1 MTVSAAKLE
10 ANRRNAQ
17 KSSGPR
23 TEAGKNR
30 AKLNAVTHG
39 MRAETLV
46 LLDEDP
52 QALEDRRNVWRACL
66 LPGDDVE
73 QRLVEDAVV
82 STWQQD
88 RARRAQIARLN
99 RNILDYGVSEAQTNE
114 EEVAELGRRL
124 FTDRLG
130 PLTFYPTGCDY
141 DEMDNDRRSST
152 SFAGGGDDPDRP
164 AALVLR
170 LQSTLLGCEWLLGQ
184 WAELRAILDRGQPWL
199 SSDKLKAVRLLGKQP
214 FDAIDDRDVA
224 LVFLASFVLK
234 GDKGRWYWEILMEMN
249 DQDTRR
255 FRQHAADRQLD
266 SLKPE
271 DAAKARERLVGIIER
286 ATERLR
292 LKAEAHRQRAELH
305 AALAPDILAF
315 DDSPEGERL
324 RRYELA
330 NGRALARSL
339 ELLQKHRRAANQID
353 RSVKTGTFAEFDIH
367 QQTLAMTEEN
377 TTNEPTDVCEVA
389 TNEPT
394 GVEENATSE
403 PTGAQENVT
412 NEPTDIRENV
422 TNEPTDAQENA
433 TNEPTVGREIV
444 SNGPLLAGDV
454 RLESLTY
461 TKAQEQKLTIEPTLA
476 ALGDGGRGGEMTDGI
491 RDWDDS
497 DFEEEIDRK
506 QVGEWIQA
514 GVAKMA
520 EIRAEMLRK
529 LNEEGRREA
538 QAATAARRSRREWH
552 QNGNPADRSKKRAAR
567 AEPRTTEK
575 NDTKASRALLDEA
588 RGEPDRGCRS
598 QTDGSSATW
607 FADDQRTPPC
617 HLT

>member
-1 MTVSAAKLE
+1 LRS
-10 ANRRNAQ
+10 N
-17 KSSGPR
+17 S
-23 TEAGKNR
+23 
-30 AKLNAVTHG
+30 
-39 MRAETLV
+39 
-46 LLDEDP
+46 
-52 QALEDRRNVWRACL
+52 
-66 LPGDDVE
+66 
-73 QRLVEDAVV
+73 
-82 STWQQD
+82 
-88 RARRAQIARLN
+88 
-99 RNILDYGVSEAQTNE
+99 DYEVSEAPTNE
-114 EEVAELGRRL
+114 EEVTELGRRL

-255 FRQHAADRQLD
+255 FRQNAADRQLN

-271 DAAKARERLVGIIER
+271 DGAKARERLVGIIER
-286 ATERLR
+286 ATERLSM
-292 LKAEAHRQRAELH
+292 KAEAHRQRAELH
-305 AALAPDILAF
+305 AALAPDVLAF

-377 TTNEPTDVCEVA
+377 TTNEPTDVCEIA

-394 GVEENATSE
+394 FAYQRERKVLKRSRIKNEDRR
-403 PTGAQENVT
+403 PTVAYENVT
-412 NEPTDIRENV
+412 NEPTVTRENTTNELSADFEIA
-422 TNEPTDAQENA
+422 TNEPTDTCENV

-444 SNGPLLAGDV
+444 SNGPLLAADV

-461 TKAQEQKLTIEPTLA
+461 TKAQEQNSTIEPTLA
-476 ALGDGGRGGEMTDGI
+476 TVSGGSQVGEMDLARGQERSFSTGGRGAARAAGGWEEAQRELRPPETCMGCEEPQPELHPPEIGAGWKEAQAELRPPGNGSYPPVRGRAADTDDG
-491 RDWDDS
+491 DDS
-497 DFEEEIDRK
+497 DFRDEIDRHK
-506 QVGEWIQA
+506 TSEWVRA
-514 GVAKMA
+514 ALARMVAL
-520 EIRAEMLRK
+520 RAKRPRE
-529 LNEEGRREA
+529 LNEEIQREA
-538 QAATAARRSRREWH
+538 KEASSCRHSRREWH
-552 QNGNPADRSKKRAAR
+552 KNGRHADRRKQRGAGAK
-567 AEPRTTEK
+567 PGTTET
-575 NDTKASRALLDEA
+575 DTARKVDDLAVLAKAGSGLTVRAGQA
-588 RGEPDRGCRS
+588 
-598 QTDGSSATW
+598 
-607 FADDQRTPPC
+607 
-617 HLT
+617 